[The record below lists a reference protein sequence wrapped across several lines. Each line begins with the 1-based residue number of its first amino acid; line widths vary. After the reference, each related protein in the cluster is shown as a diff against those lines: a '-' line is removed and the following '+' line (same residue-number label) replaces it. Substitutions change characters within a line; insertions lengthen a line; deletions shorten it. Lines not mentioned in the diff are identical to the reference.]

1 MPQSKIVKAV
11 IRFKSQLAL
20 VLAALFTYALVMAAG
35 DAAIQPEIQLI
46 AELRVP
52 QGPGLTGSKLV
63 PAVVFEQ
70 GQEIDYT
77 VRITNPGKQVMDS
90 VTVVQ
95 PLPANT
101 RYVAGSAAGAG
112 ADIQF
117 SIDGGQSF
125 AKPSALRSTRD
136 PALPAAT
143 TEYTHIRWQLRY
155 ALAPGAVV
163 LARFRA
169 VFQ

>member
-1 MPQSKIVKAV
+1 MKAQFSV
-11 IRFKSQLAL
+11 MHRITALA
-20 VLAALFTYALVMAAG
+20 VGLAALSAPASVRAAG
-35 DAAIQPEIQLI
+35 DSAIRPEVELI
-46 AELRVP
+46 AELRIP
-52 QGPGLTGSKLV
+52 QGPGAKGWKFV

-77 VRITNPGKQVMDS
+77 VRITNPGKQPIENAS
-90 VTVVQ
+90 VVQ
-95 PLPANT
+95 ALPVNT
-101 RYVAGSAAGAG
+101 RYVAGSATGAG
-112 ADIQF
+112 ADIEF

-125 AKPSALRSTRD
+125 AKPTALSSARD
-136 PALPAAT
+136 PSLPAAA

-155 ALAPGAVV
+155 ALAPRAVV